1 MESVQNQISIENHCD
16 NDSSTVNKEQ
26 LAMPI
31 CITPYKE
38 ILGGKE
44 SIYDYVQDGYS
55 VPDKVIAYLRTGI
68 PDIMSP
74 GIYAH
79 PFKKGTRLLGPYWYT
94 DGKYCWDRDTW
105 KYVVKYGLT
114 LPQDFINHVM
124 SDEGT
129 AFIEE
134 CIEDSDS
141 WSEVIKRLKKKQ
153 GFICF
158 LPENAGDYSIEN
170 F

>member
-1 MESVQNQISIENHCD
+1 MESIENQMSIENGWT
-16 NDSSTVNKEQ
+16 NDSSTINEGQPEV
-26 LAMPI
+26 PI

-38 ILGGKE
+38 IFGGNE
-44 SIYDYVQDGYS
+44 SIYDYIQDEYF
-55 VPDKVIAYLRTGI
+55 VPDKVIAYLKTAI
-68 PDIMSP
+68 PHIMCP
-74 GIYAH
+74 GIYDH

-105 KYVVKYGLT
+105 KYVIKYGLT
-114 LPQDFINHVM
+114 LPQDFIEHVM

-129 AFIEE
+129 AFIEK

-141 WSEVIKRLKKKQ
+141 WSEVIKKLKKKQ